1 MQPDELRL
9 QTAMARALLLPVLLL
24 TPLECESSGTVRAE
38 GPEPDVIEQRSR
50 ALLLNHIAHSWPKCE
65 TGAHW
70 GQGSA
75 CWEVHFFCIMA
86 NAFPNATAP
95 GAAIATSSAT
105 RAHGTNLSF
114 ANSEIRRLIR
124 DQVPANGAV
133 GIPFYSVVPLGLRL
147 YFRAAPSLLEP
158 ATRRALEDLALR
170 WLSYRSFAARG
181 LGSVQSID
189 GSENHD
195 MLRKASY
202 LLSAQVLVTCGRG
215 GERIPSDNKTAAAHL
230 AAWES
235 FFVRYFR

>member
-1 MQPDELRL
+1 
-9 QTAMARALLLPVLLL
+9 MARALLLPILLL
-24 TPLECESSGTVRAE
+24 GTPLECESSGTGSWSASPQRLPA
-38 GPEPDVIEQRSR
+38 EPDVTEQRSR

-95 GAAIATSSAT
+95 GAAIATSNAT
-105 RAHGTNLSF
+105 RTHGTNLSF
-114 ANSEIRRLIR
+114 ANSEIRRLVQ

-133 GIPFYSVVPLGLRL
+133 GIPYYSVVPLGLRL
-147 YFRAAPSLLEP
+147 YFRAAPSSLLEP
-158 ATRRALEDLALR
+158 ATRQALEDLAMR

-202 LLSAQVLVTCGRG
+202 LLAAQVLVTCGRG
-215 GERIPSDNKTAAAHL
+215 GERIPSDNQTAAAHL